1 MADLGSTKIYGDLV
15 VARDVRLSSNG
26 SYYVGTNEVWHAGN
40 LTSNSQL
47 SNGAGYT
54 TNVGDITNVSAGSGL
69 SGGGSSGSVTLSLSG
84 DSFSTSGTYTGVT
97 VGNAETLDG
106 FDSASFMFSE
116 KGGDINSNI
125 TLDDESL
132 SNGAYRVV
140 SGLSSSP
147 NGSFSALL
155 IYGNEVDVVGQLA
168 THFGT
173 GETYTRSY
181 NNSWSSW
188 KQLYGT
194 GDNASFGTGDFSGGL
209 DVTGDS
215 IFNGDLDINSSIL
228 LDASTGISHANDHQD
243 LSDRRIKEIIDSD
256 VDPLNFARNA
266 HLHYY
271 DKRGLKQFG
280 LFAQDL
286 MKADNRVVGTVDD
299 DEFGE
304 IYTLS
309 GYSVA
314 SIALAGVGKVD
325 TKVERLEKRVNELE
339 EKVRQLGGV
348 T

>member
-97 VGNAETLDG
+97 VGNADTLDG
-106 FDSASFMFSE
+106 WDSTSFMFSE
-116 KGGDINSNI
+116 RGGDINSNI

-132 SNGAYRVV
+132 YNGAYRVD

-147 NGSFSALL
+147 NNGSYYALL
-155 IYGNEVDVVGQLA
+155 IYGNEANVVGQLA
-168 THFGT
+168 THYQT

-194 GDNASFGTGDFSGGL
+194 GDNVSFGTGTFSGTL
-209 DVTGDS
+209 TVSSDVFVGSNIT
-215 IFNGDLDINSSIL
+215 
-228 LDASTGISHANDHQD
+228 LDASTGISKANDHQD
-243 LSDRRIKEIIDSD
+243 PSDIRLKTNLVEH
-256 VDPLNFARNA
+256 DPLDIAKHVTLYKYN
-266 HLHYY
+266 
-271 DKRGLKQFG
+271 KRGLSYAQYG
-280 LFAQDL
+280 IIAQDI
-286 MKADNRVVGTVDD
+286 MKYDSDLAVAYPDE
-299 DEFGE
+299 EFGS
-304 IYTLS
+304 IYSLS
-309 GYSVA
+309 GYSIA
-314 SIALAGVGKVD
+314 SIALSGVGKLD
-325 TKVERLEKRVNELE
+325 YKVEKQAKLISELETKIKALEKKLKNFE
-339 EKVRQLGGV
+339 
-348 T
+348 